1 VFRKKNLDQKP
12 TMWVATSDLPQ
23 SPADDFY
30 TRLDQILTSIGF
42 GETARKLSEP
52 YYCMDASKG
61 GTPGI
66 DPEVYFKMI
75 MVGFFENIDSDR
87 GIARRCSDSI
97 SIRTFL
103 HYELTESTPV
113 HSSLTVIRK
122 RIPLEVHQQLYGLI
136 LAGMKKHGL
145 IKGKRVGVD
154 TSVISAN
161 AAMRSL
167 HHRMSGEDYRKYVKR
182 LAAEAGV
189 DPNDA
194 AAVTRFDRKR
204 KKKTSNDD
212 WQNPHDPDAKIGPT
226 KQGTTRLIYKP
237 EHVVDLDTGAILD
250 ADVLPGDVQDKQDMA
265 ERLLDA
271 EERIN
276 VALGNEQDEAT
287 INVVVED
294 KGYYSVKELAS
305 LHEVGIRTVISD
317 PITNRR
323 LDKLTANHLAAVRSA
338 KRSCR
343 AKYGK
348 ELTKRRGMYVERSF
362 AHTLAAPKAT
372 RTTMRGMAN
381 VKKRHIL
388 RAMCANLSL
397 VMRKVFGHGTAK
409 QAIAAAD
416 ILIIALMTHCW
427 TRMMRRKA
435 INGIPSS
442 CRQMFRGQRAQEADV
457 ALFVLK
463 TT

>member
-1 VFRKKNLDQKP
+1 MFRKKNLDQKP
-12 TMWVATSDLPQ
+12 TMWIATSDLPQ

-30 TRLDQILTSIGF
+30 AKLDQILIAIGF
-42 GETARKLSEP
+42 GEAARRLSMP

-61 GTPGI
+61 GAPGI

-87 GIARRCSDSI
+87 GIARRCADSI

-113 HSSLTVIRK
+113 HSSFTVIRK

-145 IKGKRVGVD
+145 INGKRVGVD
-154 TSVISAN
+154 TSVIAAN

-167 HHRMSGEDYRKYVKR
+167 HHRISGEDYRKYVTR
-182 LAAEAGV
+182 LAADAGV
-189 DPNDA
+189 DPHDA

-204 KKKTSNDD
+204 KKKMSNDE

-250 ADVLPGDVQDKQDMA
+250 ADVLPGNQQDKQEMA

-276 VALGNEQDEAT
+276 VALGKADDAAT
-287 INVVVED
+287 ITVVVDD
-294 KGYYSVKELAS
+294 KGYYAVKELAA
-305 LHEVGIRTVISD
+305 LHAVGIRTVISD
-317 PITNRR
+317 PLTNRR
-323 LDKLTANHLAAVRSA
+323 LDKLNAKQAAAVQSA
-338 KRSCR
+338 KRSCQSTS
-343 AKYGK
+343 GK

-362 AHTLAAPKAT
+362 AHTLHAPKAT

-381 VKKRHIL
+381 VKKRHLL

-397 VMRKVFGHGTAK
+397 VLRKVFGFGTAK
-409 QAIAAAD
+409 QALAG
-416 ILIIALMTHCW
+416 LKSALLVAMIQCW
-427 TRMMRRKA
+427 TA
-435 INGIPSS
+435 IDHFEALGMLVEMFSTIFSAPDSQGIDT
-442 CRQMFRGQRAQEADV
+442 RIVVVKMD
-457 ALFVLK
+457 
-463 TT
+463 